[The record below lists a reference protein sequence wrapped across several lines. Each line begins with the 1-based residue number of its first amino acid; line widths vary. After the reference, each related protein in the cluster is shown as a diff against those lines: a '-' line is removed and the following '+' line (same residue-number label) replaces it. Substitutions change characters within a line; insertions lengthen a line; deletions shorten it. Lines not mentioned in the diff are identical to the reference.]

1 MEEAQSNQNY
11 IALDISAQKQ
21 KGSQQVLKNQNQTKK
36 VKKTPLR
43 NDNFDNLDVRAEF
56 ILKIYISLAIIQI
69 IILLLVLLEKCTN
82 IQHMLDLNF
91 SIPFDQLLIY
101 IIFFFSFLVHIVI
114 ICGGP
119 ITRKIPWNF
128 IQVGLHLILF
138 GFFLINLYV
147 YFLQNLWQGY
157 LWQFIG
163 STQIF
168 ILSLAFYS
176 FKTKNNISYKVGSI
190 LLCIP
195 TFIVMLILIG
205 VYTKHAPYIFLCAV
219 LIICLGFY
227 LIFYTNLLIEDWKL
241 KLSIHDYILAST
253 LLNAAFLM
261 FIISLIDWIKA
272 ILNGKACKKIMKKYR
287 KHQLKN
293 MIKKQRK

>member
-1 MEEAQSNQNY
+1 
-11 IALDISAQKQ
+11 
-21 KGSQQVLKNQNQTKK
+21 
-36 VKKTPLR
+36 
-43 NDNFDNLDVRAEF
+43 
-56 ILKIYISLAIIQI
+56 
-69 IILLLVLLEKCTN
+69 
-82 IQHMLDLNF
+82 MLDLKF

-101 IIFFFSFLVHIVI
+101 IIFFFSLLVHVVI

-119 ITRKIPWNF
+119 IVRKIPWNF
-128 IQVGLHLILF
+128 FLVGLHIILF

-147 YFLQNLWQGY
+147 FFLLKLWQGY

-163 STQIF
+163 SIQIF

-176 FKTKNNISYKVGSI
+176 FKTKNNISYKGINVFQIFQVGSI

-195 TFIVMLILIG
+195 TFIVMVILIG
-205 VYTKHAPYIFLCAV
+205 VYTQYALYIFLCAV

-227 LIFYTNLLIEDWKL
+227 LIFQTNLIIEDWKL
-241 KLSIHDYILAST
+241 KLSIHEYILGST

-261 FIISLIDWIKA
+261 FIITILDWIKA